1 MSDAQVLLRAD
12 DLSKWFG
19 ATRALREASVEVRA
33 GEIHALVGANGSGKS
48 TVVKILAGAVSPD
61 AGSVTRPDPLT
72 ALGTVHQNLGL
83 FLDATVRENVCG
95 GLTERLLRASRER
108 RGLTRIFEQIGVA
121 IPGEVPVRQLP
132 IDQQAFVAVAR
143 ALAKMGDAPS
153 AVLIVD
159 EVTSVLRGSAAK
171 RFAEV
176 LTRLRAQ
183 GIGVLLVSH
192 DIDEILELAD
202 RVTVLVDGAV
212 RAVESAKGLGRQEL
226 IEMMTGSAVLEAQ
239 SAVTPEP
246 ADGDAVLQARG
257 LGGDLLHDLD
267 LDVAAGEIVGVI
279 GVPGSGYDETPYL
292 LAGAGSERRR
302 GRVLIGG
309 RRIDRPSDFAL
320 AGGSLIPADRN
331 RTALVH
337 AGSVLENFMLGHRG
351 GQGSR
356 GLLSP
361 RRERAAVNGAV
372 STFGV
377 KCEGPSA
384 PITSLS
390 GGNQQKLILARC
402 LQTQPGL
409 LVVHEPTQGVDV
421 RARADLLAHIHKAA
435 ATRGLAVVY
444 VCGDLNE
451 VWENA
456 HRVVVVRRGSKVADV
471 PTANASMDAIHHYLY

>member
-1 MSDAQVLLRAD
+1 MSDAPVLLRAD

-48 TVVKILAGAVSPD
+48 TVVRILAGAVSPD
-61 AGSVTRPDPLT
+61 SGSVTRPDPLT

-83 FLDATVRENVCG
+83 FQDATVRENVCG
-95 GLTERLLRASRER
+95 GLAGRVLLAGRER
-108 RGLTRIFEQIGVA
+108 RSLSRIFEQIGVA

-176 LTRLRAQ
+176 LTRLRTQ
-183 GIGVLLVSH
+183 GIGVLIVSH

-239 SAVTPEP
+239 NAGTPEP

-267 LDVAAGEIVGVI
+267 LDVSAGEIVGVI

-302 GRVLIGG
+302 GRVLVGG
-309 RRIDRPSDFAL
+309 QPVDSPSAFAR

-337 AGSVLENFMLGHRG
+337 AASVLENFMLGHRG

-361 RRERAAVNGAV
+361 RRERAAVNGAG

-384 PITSLS
+384 PVTSLS

-402 LQTQPGL
+402 LEAQPGL

-435 ATRGLAVVY
+435 VTRGLAVVY

-456 HRVVVVRRGSKVADV
+456 HRVVVVRRGTKVADV
-471 PTANASMDAIHHYLY
+471 QTANGSMDVVHHYLY